1 MFVLKCKACRCGKFD
16 VFTIDRSMKVY
27 KPISLKQVRR
37 YSLKE
42 RKSKVESSKAAGIFP
57 EGGTFKEFT
66 DSLPDILAGR
76 DLREVINSIV
86 SARLNDR
93 PVVLAM
99 GAHPIKVG
107 LSPLIIDLIQKG
119 VITAVAANGAAVIHD
134 FELSYTGETSEDV
147 ASELEGGT
155 FGMAKETAVMIN
167 RAIKKGAGEGMG
179 IGSAIGRMILKG
191 KGFHN
196 KRMSIFAEA
205 YRHSIP
211 ATVHVAV
218 GTDIIH
224 MHPEASG
231 EAIGKASLLDFRTL
245 ASVVS
250 DLEGGV
256 FVNLGSAVIMP
267 EVFLKALT
275 VARNLGNRVKDI
287 TTVTMDFNRHYRP
300 MENVVRRPAAS
311 GGRGYY
317 ITGHHEIMFPLL
329 AGAVKEE
336 LSAMRR
342 QPM

>member
-1 MFVLKCKACRCGKFD
+1 LCYNVRHAACGKFD
-16 VFTIDRSMKVY
+16 IFTLDRQMRPY
-27 KPISLKQVRR
+27 GPISLKRIRR
-37 YSLKE
+37 YSLEE
-42 RKSKVESSKAAGIFP
+42 RKSKVEASKAAGTFR
-57 EGGTFKEFT
+57 EGGTFRDFI
-66 DSLPDILAGR
+66 DSLPDFLAVR
-76 DLREVINSIV
+76 DFRDVVDSIV

-107 LSPLIIDLIQKG
+107 LSPLIIDLLRREL
-119 VITAVAANGAAVIHD
+119 ITAVAVNGAAVIHD
-134 FELSYTGETSEDV
+134 FELSYRGETSEDV
-147 ASELEGGT
+147 ASELEDGT

-167 RAIKKGAGEGMG
+167 RAIRKGAGEGIG
-179 IGSAIGRMILKG
+179 LGSAVGRMILKG
-191 KGFHN
+191 RGFRN
-196 KRMSIFAEA
+196 RGMSIFAEA
-205 YRHSIP
+205 YRLSVP
-211 ATVHVAV
+211 VTVHVAV

-250 DLEGGV
+250 DLDGGV
-256 FVNLGSAVIMP
+256 FINLGSAVIMP

-275 VARNLGNRVKDI
+275 VARNLGHRVRNI

-329 AGAVKEE
+329 AAAVKEE
-336 LSAMRR
+336 FLRR
-342 QPM
+342 RTGKG